1 MSKQIQIQFNSGTP
15 FGSDLSELGICF
27 NILSGNSDL
36 FPVKSLNSLF
46 TQASPEADEQLY
58 IKNKQVLMRRIVGLV
73 SAAEIDI
80 DNEHYP
86 KMKPIQ
92 LV

>member
-1 MSKQIQIQFNSGTP
+1 
-15 FGSDLSELGICF
+15 
-27 NILSGNSDL
+27 
-36 FPVKSLNSLF
+36 
-46 TQASPEADEQLY
+46 
-58 IKNKQVLMRRIVGLV
+58 MRRIVGLV

-92 LV
+92 LVQTQIHPSYL